1 MTQKRQTGLQ
11 LTMLAIAMAALVILS
26 AVGPAACAPAAPA
39 EQASGQAEAED
50 ATAEPTASATTDATN
65 TPTPEPTGVSTATAT
80 PTPSPTPTP
89 DPKLDRLLNIWSQ
102 GYEAQQSAGQGA
114 SGQSAGGQSATQK
127 TIAVQIAPAYQDTDH
142 RSSITAFLDSRGIA
156 HMTVVGNNDIQATV
170 PVSLL
175 ATLTGL
181 PGVGSI
187 LANPLPYPNAG
198 GVNILIA
205 EYEAGLLP
213 GEDANPTFARLGIGI
228 EGNANYDAV
237 KRYLKNNGAVMA
249 YSDSDNDEAYR
260 PAGLLVA
267 YVPVAKI
274 GLMARMAGV
283 ELITLDHYPVPPEY
297 RVTQPPVLGPTPTPT
312 PSVTPTLNPKLDNIL
327 NIWAQ
332 GYEAQQSADQG
343 PSGQSA
349 GGQSATQKTI
359 AVQIAP
365 AYQDTDHRSSI
376 TAFLDSRGIAHM
388 TVVGNNDIQ
397 ATVPVSLLATL
408 TGLPGVGS
416 ILANPLP
423 YPNAS
428 GVNIL
433 IAEYEA
439 GLLPG
444 EDANPTFALLDI
456 GIEGDAN
463 YDAVKRYLENNGA
476 VMFYSDPDINDTYKP
491 IGSLPVYVP
500 VAQIAPVAQMDGV
513 FDMTLHAYP
522 VPTERRVTQP
532 PLPGPAATPTPTPT
546 AAAQSGASPA
556 AACEG
561 GAPALPSVL

>member
-11 LTMLAIAMAALVILS
+11 LTLLAIAMAALVILS
-26 AVGPAACAPAAPA
+26 AAGPAACAPAAPA

-50 ATAEPTASATTDATN
+50 ATAEPTA
-65 TPTPEPTGVSTATAT
+65 TAT

-89 DPKLDRLLNIWSQ
+89 DPKLDNLLNIWAQ
-102 GYEAQQSAGQGA
+102 GYAARQSAGQSA

-156 HMTVVGNNDIQATV
+156 HTTVVGNNDIQATV

-181 PGVGSI
+181 PSVGSI

-297 RVTQPPVLGPTPTPT
+297 RITQPPVLGPTPTPT
-312 PSVTPTLNPKLDNIL
+312 PSLTPTPNPKLDNIL

-332 GYEAQQSADQG
+332 GYAAQQSAGQG
-343 PSGQSA
+343 ASGQSA
-349 GGQSATQKTI
+349 GGQSAMQKTI

-365 AYQDTDHRSSI
+365 KTAGQRGDVTD
-376 TAFLDSRGIAHM
+376 FLERNGIAHT
-388 TVVGNNDIQ
+388 TVVGNVHVR

-408 TGLPGVGS
+408 TGLPSVGS

-423 YPNAS
+423 YPNAG

-463 YDAVKRYLENNGA
+463 YDAVKRYLENNSA

-500 VAQIAPVAQMDGV
+500 VAQIAPVVQMDGV
-513 FDMTLHAYP
+513 FDLTLHAYP
-522 VPTERRVTQP
+522 APAERRVTQP
-532 PLPGPAATPTPTPT
+532 PLPGPAATATPTPT
-546 AAAQSGASPA
+546 TAAQGDASPS

>member
-1 MTQKRQTGLQ
+1 MTQKRQTVLQ

-50 ATAEPTASATTDATN
+50 ATATATTDATN
-65 TPTPEPTGVSTATAT
+65 TPTPEPTGVSTETAT

-89 DPKLDRLLNIWSQ
+89 DPKLDNLLNIWAQ
-102 GYEAQQSAGQGA
+102 GYEARQSAGQGA

-181 PGVGSI
+181 PSVGSI
-187 LANPLPYPNAG
+187 LATPLPYPNAG
-198 GVNILIA
+198 
-205 EYEAGLLP
+205 
-213 GEDANPTFARLGIGI
+213 
-228 EGNANYDAV
+228 
-237 KRYLKNNGAVMA
+237 
-249 YSDSDNDEAYR
+249 
-260 PAGLLVA
+260 
-267 YVPVAKI
+267 
-274 GLMARMAGV
+274 
-283 ELITLDHYPVPPEY
+283 
-297 RVTQPPVLGPTPTPT
+297 
-312 PSVTPTLNPKLDNIL
+312 
-327 NIWAQ
+327 
-332 GYEAQQSADQG
+332 
-343 PSGQSA
+343 
-349 GGQSATQKTI
+349 
-359 AVQIAP
+359 
-365 AYQDTDHRSSI
+365 
-376 TAFLDSRGIAHM
+376 
-388 TVVGNNDIQ
+388 
-397 ATVPVSLLATL
+397 
-408 TGLPGVGS
+408 
-416 ILANPLP
+416 
-423 YPNAS
+423 

-463 YDAVKRYLENNGA
+463 YDAVKRYLENNSA

-500 VAQIAPVAQMDGV
+500 VAQIAPVARMAGV
-513 FDMTLHAYP
+513 VDMTLYAYP

-532 PLPGPAATPTPTPT
+532 PLPLPAATTTPTPT
-546 AAAQSGASPA
+546 AAAQGGASPS

>member
-1 MTQKRQTGLQ
+1 M
-11 LTMLAIAMAALVILS
+11 
-26 AVGPAACAPAAPA
+26 
-39 EQASGQAEAED
+39 
-50 ATAEPTASATTDATN
+50 
-65 TPTPEPTGVSTATAT
+65 
-80 PTPSPTPTP
+80 
-89 DPKLDRLLNIWSQ
+89 
-102 GYEAQQSAGQGA
+102 
-114 SGQSAGGQSATQK
+114 QK
-127 TIAVQIAPAYQDTDH
+127 TIAVQIAPKTAGQRGDVTD
-142 RSSITAFLDSRGIA
+142 FLERNGIA
-156 HMTVVGNNDIQATV
+156 HTPVVGNVHVRATV

-181 PGVGSI
+181 PSVGSI
-187 LANPLPYPNAG
+187 LATPLPYPNAG

-213 GEDANPTFARLGIGI
+213 GEEANPTFARLGIGI

-249 YSDSDNDEAYR
+249 YSDSDNDAAYR
-260 PAGLLVA
+260 PTGLLVA

-312 PSVTPTLNPKLDNIL
+312 PSVTPTPNPKLDNIL

-332 GYEAQQSADQG
+332 GYAARQSAGQG
-343 PSGQSA
+343 ASRQSA
-349 GGQSATQKTI
+349 GGQSAMQKTI
-359 AVQIAP
+359 AIQIYP
-365 AYQDTDHRSSI
+365 VSIPENVDHRNGI
-376 TAFLDSRGIAHM
+376 TDFLESKGIAH
-388 TVVGNNDIQ
+388 TTDIVIRT
-397 ATVPVSLLATL
+397 TVPISLLATL

-416 ILANPLP
+416 IMANPLP
-423 YPNAS
+423 YPNAG

-444 EDANPTFALLDI
+444 EEANPTFARLGI
-456 GIEGDAN
+456 GIEGNAN
-463 YDAVKRYLENNGA
+463 YDAVKRYLKNNGA
-476 VMFYSDPDINDTYKP
+476 VMAYSDSDNDAAYRPT
-491 IGSLPVYVP
+491 GLLVAYVP
-500 VAQIAPVAQMDGV
+500 VAKIGLMARMAGV
-513 FDMTLHAYP
+513 ELITLDHYP
-522 VPTERRVTQP
+522 VPPEYRITQP
-532 PLPGPAATPTPTPT
+532 PVLGPTPTPTPT
-546 AAAQSGASPA
+546 AATQSGASPA

>member
-1 MTQKRQTGLQ
+1 MTQKRQTVLQ
-11 LTMLAIAMAALVILS
+11 LTLLAIAMAALVILS

-39 EQASGQAEAED
+39 EQTSGQAEAED
-50 ATAEPTASATTDATN
+50 ATAEP
-65 TPTPEPTGVSTATAT
+65 TATAT

-89 DPKLDRLLNIWSQ
+89 DPKLDNLLNIWAQ
-102 GYEAQQSAGQGA
+102 GYAARQSAGQSA

-156 HMTVVGNNDIQATV
+156 HTTVVGNNDIQATV
-170 PVSLL
+170 PVSFL

-213 GEDANPTFARLGIGI
+213 GEEANPTFARLGIGI

-260 PAGLLVA
+260 PTGLLVA

-312 PSVTPTLNPKLDNIL
+312 PSLTPTPNPKLDNIL

-332 GYEAQQSADQG
+332 GYAARQSAGQG

-349 GGQSATQKTI
+349 DGQSATQKTI
-359 AVQIAP
+359 AIQIYP
-365 AYQDTDHRSSI
+365 VGVPENVDHRRGI
-376 TAFLDSRGIAHM
+376 TDFLESKGIAH
-388 TVVGNNDIQ
+388 TTDIVIRT
-397 ATVPVSLLATL
+397 TVPISLLSTL
-408 TGLPGVGS
+408 TDLPGVG
-416 ILANPLP
+416 IIRAKPLP
-423 YPNAS
+423 YPNAG

-444 EDANPTFALLDI
+444 EEANPTFARLGI
-456 GIEGDAN
+456 GIEGNAN
-463 YDAVKRYLENNGA
+463 YDAVKRYLKNNGA
-476 VMFYSDPDINDTYKP
+476 VMAYSDSDNDEAYRPT
-491 IGSLPVYVP
+491 GLLVAYVP
-500 VAQIAPVAQMDGV
+500 VAKIGLMARMAGV
-513 FDMTLHAYP
+513 ELITLDHYP
-522 VPTERRVTQP
+522 VPPEYRVTQP
-532 PLPGPAATPTPTPT
+532 PVLGPTPTPTPT
-546 AAAQSGASPA
+546 AAAQGGASPS